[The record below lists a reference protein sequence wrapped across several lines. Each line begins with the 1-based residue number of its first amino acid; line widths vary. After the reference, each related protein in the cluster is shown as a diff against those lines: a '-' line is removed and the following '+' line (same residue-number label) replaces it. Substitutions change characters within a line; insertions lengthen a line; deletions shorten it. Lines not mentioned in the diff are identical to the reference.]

1 MSRAGASVSHFP
13 RLLAYN
19 ESGGFLYYMGT
30 LGPEE
35 MVAIFILALLLF
47 GPKELPKLGKTIGKA
62 MTEFRRAQTELKS
75 TFDREMR
82 NLERETGI
90 KELTATTFNSDSYNY
105 DHSSYDASYY
115 DGSYDSTVTTT
126 RQTAHPQLRAPGR
139 QQRCR
144 SKRRPAPS
152 RAAIWNR
159 SPRACWDPYVPVPR
173 PAPAEH
179 GHSARTSQN
188 GGRRKNG

>member
-1 MSRAGASVSHFP
+1 MW
-13 RLLAYN
+13 
-19 ESGGFLYYMGT
+19 T

-90 KELTATTFNSDSYNY
+90 KELVATNFQAENYNY
-105 DHSSYDASYY
+105 DHSSYDATYY
-115 DGSYDSTVTTT
+115 DGSYNSTATNTPANGASAT
-126 RQTAHPQLRAPGR
+126 QGAGSTATLQIEAAAGSIASGHLEQAPVEY
-139 QQRCR
+139 
-144 SKRRPAPS
+144 A
-152 RAAIWNR
+152 
-159 SPRACWDPYVPVPR
+159 WDPYVPAA

-179 GHSARTSQN
+179 GHSAPAPAEHEAVAVEKH
-188 GGRRKNG
+188 G

>member
-1 MSRAGASVSHFP
+1 MW
-13 RLLAYN
+13 
-19 ESGGFLYYMGT
+19 T

-90 KELTATTFNSDSYNY
+90 KELAANTFNTDSYNY
-105 DHSSYDASYY
+105 DHSSYDSSYY
-115 DGSYDSTVTTT
+115 DGSYNSTATNTTANGASAI
-126 RQTAHPQLRAPGR
+126 QGAGSTATLQIEAAAGSIANGHLE
-139 QQRCR
+139 
-144 SKRRPAPS
+144 SEPA
-152 RAAIWNR
+152 A
-159 SPRACWDPYVPVPR
+159 WDPYVPDTLPATS
-173 PAPAEH
+173 APAEH
-179 GHSARTSQN
+179 GHALAPN
-188 GGRRKNG
+188 GSVEKTVNG